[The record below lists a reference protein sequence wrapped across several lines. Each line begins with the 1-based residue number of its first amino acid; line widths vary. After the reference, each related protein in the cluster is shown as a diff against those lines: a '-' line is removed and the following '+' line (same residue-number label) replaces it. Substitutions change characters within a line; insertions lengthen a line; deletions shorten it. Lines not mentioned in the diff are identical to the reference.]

1 MTARTESF
9 AGASLWQG
17 MLELSN
23 PEGGSEEEPTGWYDR
38 RGRETG
44 RSTALGLWAELGEQ
58 EDPITRIRDMLL
70 QLLMQR
76 FQSAGFLRY
85 GRGMADSGMRTVMQV
100 NYYEQEQTS
109 FTAQGIAQ
117 TEDGRRIE
125 FDVSLEMSRTFVEY
139 TSVSVP
145 NMASVLMDPL
155 VINVDAGVTS
165 LSRQQ
170 FRFDLDADGTEEE
183 IAMPTAGSAFLA
195 LDRNGDGRINNG
207 SELFGAKTGDGF
219 GELRRYDTDGNGWID
234 ENDAVYQKLRVWY
247 RKEDGTDELVD
258 LKKADVGAI
267 FLGEQR
273 TEFALTGQMGQTQA
287 QIRSTGVFLKESGG
301 VGTIQ
306 HVDLAAKSQ
315 MV

>member
-44 RSTALGLWAELGEQ
+44 RSTALGLWAELGKQ

-219 GELRRYDTDGNGWID
+219 GELRRYDADGNGWID

-306 HVDLAAKSQ
+306 HVDLAVKSQ
-315 MV
+315 MM